1 MGKWRPSELNCLYVI
16 PDIHGM
22 YDQLNLILK
31 RILPLRKSDGGKD
44 LLVFLGDYI
53 DRREDSHKVVDL
65 LIDLK
70 KKYSDQIIFLRGNHE
85 QMLLDAIKPSVT
97 SYDYLFW
104 MKNGGE
110 NSLLGYLRRAKQEI
124 DNPYTIE
131 RMRVR
136 DYIPLK
142 HIEFFES
149 LRHYYEFEDYIF
161 VHAGCDPTKLL
172 YNQDKTALIFDRS
185 LYSIVRDRLNKVPL
199 PWEKV
204 VVTGHN
210 GGKEHDVLI
219 RSKFMMLDMSYK
231 SNLLV
236 MELRSMTGFVAKKG
250 KKRLVGVKL
259 GKR

>member
-1 MGKWRPSELNCLYVI
+1 
-16 PDIHGM
+16 M

-44 LLVFLGDYI
+44 MLVFLGDYI

-65 LIDLK
+65 LIKLK
-70 KKYSDQIIFLRGNHE
+70 KEYPDQIKMLRGNHE
-85 QMLLDAIKPSVT
+85 QMLLDAIKPSMT
-97 SYDYLFW
+97 SHNYLFW
-104 MKNGGE
+104 MQNGGE
-110 NSLLGYLRRAKQEI
+110 NSLLGYVRRAKQEV
-124 DNPYTIE
+124 DNPYIIE
-131 RMRVR
+131 RIRVR

-149 LRHYYEFEDYIF
+149 LPYYFEFEDYIF

-172 YNQDKTALIFDRS
+172 FNQDKNALLFDRS

-210 GGKEHDVLI
+210 GGKEYNILI
-219 RSKFMMLDMSYK
+219 RDKYMMLDMSHK

-236 MELRSMTGFVAKKG
+236 LELRSMTGFVAKKG
-250 KKRLVGVKL
+250 KKRLVSVRIGYGQGNK
-259 GKR
+259 